1 MEQVEPCWRAWSNH
15 QETIFL
21 AFARKFLFLQCC
33 LVRPHQFKA
42 AGSVWGRRLNYLFKT
57 RFHHLLRLLQATI
70 PVAAHPPAS
79 IRIVQN
85 MRFISS
91 LVFALLLSCP
101 DASPGSSDPTSSS
114 VPSPAGS
121 YARLLPPKYC
131 IPAVLSAATII
142 SEVNGD
148 PSISPGPGN
157 CWARSS

>member
-1 MEQVEPCWRAWSNH
+1 MEQVEPCWQGLVQPPKDESFWLCP
-15 QETIFL
+15 EIPFFTML
-21 AFARKFLFLQCC
+21 P
-33 LVRPHQFKA
+33 VRPHQFKA

-70 PVAAHPPAS
+70 PVAAAPPAS

-101 DASPGSSDPTSSS
+101 DASPGSSDPAGSS

-121 YARLLPPKYC
+121 YAR
-131 IPAVLSAATII
+131 AAAAEILHSCCTI
-142 SEVNGD
+142 SCNYHL
-148 PSISPGPGN
+148 
-157 CWARSS
+157 